1 MIQIYYQVILSKK
14 KIYPNEYLLHENLK
28 RNLDSNKLTQI
39 IRAEVFDRE
48 SVNRNVTLTTKEMKK
63 YYEEIN
69 KKLDEQLYVNK
80 KKIRIRDNKANC
92 NVSGIKIYSNYNKNL
107 KPIRRD
113 EENESSENSEEIEEK
128 NKINDNQGKN
138 EIKIDSPEKLK
149 NNNANV
155 NTNNDNNEN
164 INKIKSNDFDK
175 NLSY

>member
-1 MIQIYYQVILSKK
+1 MDDIDILPGNIIEK

-39 IRAEVFDRE
+39 IRAETFDRE
-48 SVNRNVTLTTKEMKK
+48 SVNTNVNLTTKEMKK

-92 NVSGIKIYSNYNKNL
+92 NMSGIKLYSNYNKNL

-113 EENESSENSEEIEEK
+113 EENESSENSDENDLICNKRNIPGSISFVPSVCGMIIAGEI
-128 NKINDNQGKN
+128 
-138 EIKIDSPEKLK
+138 IKDI
-149 NNNANV
+149 
-155 NTNNDNNEN
+155 
-164 INKIKSNDFDK
+164 INK
-175 NLSY
+175 